1 MKKPILD
8 IQHLSISFQTEDA
21 TTVAIQDVSIQLIAG
36 KTVALVGES
45 GSGKSVTAMS
55 ILQLL
60 PSPPAIYKSGKL
72 IFQTKSGLEVN
83 LLEITQTQLQA
94 IRGHEIGMI
103 FQEPMTSL
111 NPLMPCGKQVIEV
124 IQLHQNCTYQEAEQ
138 KTIELFTEVKLP
150 NAKQLLSRY
159 PHELSG
165 GQKQR
170 VMIAMAISCKPS
182 LLIADEPTT
191 ALDVTVQRVIL
202 DLLKELQLKYNMAI
216 LFITHD
222 LNLVR
227 NFADYVAVMY
237 KGNIVEYNETRTI
250 FETPT
255 APYTKGLLACRP
267 SSNERVKYLKTV
279 SEIMQSDSIHDTT
292 KTNPSVII
300 QPKEFIQHIDDLK
313 TRPTILSLKD
323 LHVWYPIQTNFFGK
337 TSAWY
342 KAVNGVD
349 LNIHE
354 GETIGLVG
362 ESGCGKT
369 TIGKTIVKLNPITT
383 GNIYFK
389 GKSISSFS
397 KSELADYRKKVQI
410 IFQDPYSSLNPRVS
424 IGDALKEP
432 MIVHGLYSDKNRKEK
447 VIELL
452 TKVDLKPEHYDRYP
466 HEFSGGQRQRICI
479 ARALALEPECIICD
493 ESVSALDV
501 SVQAQVLNLLV
512 KLREEF
518 RLTYLF
524 ISHDMAV
531 VKHICDNIAV
541 MHQGK
546 ILEFDNS
553 ENLYKNPKEE
563 FTKKL
568 LRSIS
573 HSE

>member
-1 MKKPILD
+1 
-8 IQHLSISFQTEDA
+8 
-21 TTVAIQDVSIQLIAG
+21 
-36 KTVALVGES
+36 
-45 GSGKSVTAMS
+45 
-55 ILQLL
+55 
-60 PSPPAIYKSGKL
+60 
-72 IFQTKSGLEVN
+72 
-83 LLEITQTQLQA
+83 
-94 IRGHEIGMI
+94 
-103 FQEPMTSL
+103 MTSL

-124 IQLHQNCTYQEAEQ
+124 IQLHQNCSYLEAEH

-150 NAKQLLSRY
+150 NPKQLLTRY

-227 NFADYVAVMY
+227 HFADYVAVMY
-237 KGNIVEYNETRTI
+237 KGNIVEYNATTTI
-250 FETPT
+250 FEAPT
-255 APYTKGLLACRP
+255 ATYTKGLLACRP

-279 SEIMQSDSIHDTT
+279 SEIMQSESNHDTT
-292 KTNPSVII
+292 KTKPSVII
-300 QPKEFIQHIDDLK
+300 QPNVFLQHIEDLK

-342 KAVNGVD
+342 KAVNGID
-349 LNIHE
+349 LDLHE

-410 IFQDPYSSLNPRVS
+410 IFQDPYSSLNPRVT
-424 IGDALKEP
+424 IGDAIKEP

-479 ARALALEPECIICD
+479 ARALALEPECMICD

-518 RLTYLF
+518 KLTYLF

-563 FTKKL
+563 FTQKL

-573 HSE
+573 YSD